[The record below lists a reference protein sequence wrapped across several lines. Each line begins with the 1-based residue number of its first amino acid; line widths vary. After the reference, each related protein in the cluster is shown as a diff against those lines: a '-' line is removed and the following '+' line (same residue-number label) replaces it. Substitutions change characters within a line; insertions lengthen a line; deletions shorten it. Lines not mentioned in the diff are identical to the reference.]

1 MKIITNRGSKIA
13 LASIIVL
20 VALGVSYFSIKNQN
34 IKSELE
40 QEKITLIEELQHMS
54 NSYDE
59 LLKERNWKNDE
70 LLNSKLQIDRLV
82 DSLEATT
89 ITLKSLLIL
98 KDKQLELHATL
109 KGLIRE
115 NNELKQDNGLLV
127 QSLNIRKNELSKAND
142 QIVSYHDKNLQL
154 QEEKEQLNEKVES
167 MAFLNMVHLS
177 ATALKKRSSGKQIET
192 DRARK
197 TDKFEVCYTIAKN
210 PLVKEGMK
218 ELYVQIIGPRQLV
231 VSPKYKRFKEERFEL
246 NYSFV
251 STFNY
256 KNENINKCDYLNVE
270 DSEELSKG
278 FYSVNIYDKES
289 LITSY
294 KLELK

>member
-1 MKIITNRGSKIA
+1 MKMITKRGSKIA

-20 VALGVSYFSIKNQN
+20 VALGISYFSIKNQN

-40 QEKITLIEELQHMS
+40 QEKIALIEELENMS

-59 LLKERNWKNDE
+59 LLEERNWKNDE
-70 LLNSKLQIDRLV
+70 LLDAKLKIDRLV
-82 DSLEATT
+82 DSLETTT
-89 ITLKSLLIL
+89 ITLKSLLAL
-98 KDKQLELHATL
+98 KDRQLELHSTL

-127 QSLNIRKNELSKAND
+127 QSLNIRKNELSKAHN
-142 QIVSYHDKNLQL
+142 QLVSYQDQNSQL

-167 MAFLNMVHLS
+167 MAFLNMVHLD
-177 ATALKKRSSGKQIET
+177 ARAYKERSSGKQIET

-210 PLVKEGMK
+210 PLVKEGTK
-218 ELYVQIIGPRQLV
+218 ELYVQVIGPRQLV

-246 NYSFV
+246 NYSFI
-251 STFNY
+251 TAFDY
-256 KNENINKCDYLNVE
+256 KNENINKCDYLDIE

-278 FYSVNIYDKES
+278 IYTVNIYDKQS

-294 KLELK
+294 RLELK